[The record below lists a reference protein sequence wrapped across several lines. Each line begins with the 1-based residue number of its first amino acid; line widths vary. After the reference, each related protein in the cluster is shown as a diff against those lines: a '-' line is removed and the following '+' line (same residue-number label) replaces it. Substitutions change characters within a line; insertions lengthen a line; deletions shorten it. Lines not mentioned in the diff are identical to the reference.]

1 MIEDSR
7 PDRFIVDGRGYS
19 QVIRDMAA
27 SIPLEEG
34 RNLMLNHL
42 VTEVHYDQPGDLPV
56 RVVSQDQRT
65 GRRTIFRAKWV
76 VTTFSAGVL
85 QSDLLTFSPPLPR
98 WKSEVLHM
106 LRQSE
111 ALHYTPVLRDSD
123 LYASSFMP

>member
-19 QVIRDMAA
+19 QVIKDMAA

-34 RNLMLNHL
+34 RNLMVNHL

-76 VTTFSAGVL
+76 VMTFSAGVL

-111 ALHYTPVLRDSD
+111 ALH
-123 LYASSFMP
+123 SSAQRFRS